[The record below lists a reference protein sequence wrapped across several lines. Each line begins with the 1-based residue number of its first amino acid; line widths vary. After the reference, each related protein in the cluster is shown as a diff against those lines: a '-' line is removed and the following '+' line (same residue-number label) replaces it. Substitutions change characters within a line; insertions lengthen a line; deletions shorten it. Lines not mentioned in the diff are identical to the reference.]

1 MSVLLP
7 FKFPVITGCDEFSS
21 RVKEL
26 RLDRSKMM
34 QTTFLSADFG
44 DAYTETGISSLQA
57 SIRLIGEKIG
67 VDYHEIDL
75 MVKLVNLVFS
85 NCYFF
90 TPFGLYKQTRGMP
103 MGDYSSRD
111 SLDLHLVKSEY
122 EILLELS
129 KLSSSIHLYC
139 RLVDDISVII
149 QGDFSTVRLV
159 LQKMSLCYPQMPLNI
174 QISFGYSRYLDLHM
188 YNMEFEDQE
197 FYSPSTVLA
206 CKDISSFTY
215 TPIYSNIHKSYK
227 HAVVSSFLHRIHGR
241 NSLLG
246 DVNNHL
252 NFMNSILKHRYQD
265 PVEIKK
271 RIKKYFSKK
280 PKLNLKNHN
289 RTALKS
295 NIVSY

>member
-1 MSVLLP
+1 MHRLIYEFKCSCSEEQLRIINHLWPYEKSSTFRVGVMKLVPKVHKLEGLISHESWKKLSSRPIRGAEMDPMRFPSKVLFRLLNNMLQGFQKWYETMSVLLP

-57 SIRLIGEKIG
+57 SIRLIGEQIG

-159 LQKMSLCYPQMPLNI
+159 LQKMSY
-174 QISFGYSRYLDLHM
+174 F
-188 YNMEFEDQE
+188 
-197 FYSPSTVLA
+197 
-206 CKDISSFTY
+206 
-215 TPIYSNIHKSYK
+215 
-227 HAVVSSFLHRIHGR
+227 
-241 NSLLG
+241 
-246 DVNNHL
+246 
-252 NFMNSILKHRYQD
+252 ILKCH
-265 PVEIKK
+265 
-271 RIKKYFSKK
+271 
-280 PKLNLKNHN
+280 
-289 RTALKS
+289 
-295 NIVSY
+295 